1 MGFALYTGDLV
12 ALLGAF
18 GWGTFAAAL
27 VPVIALGL
35 NWKRATP
42 LAANTAIVTSL
53 LVNFGIKVSGLQM
66 PYNLHE
72 GAVALVVSLVLF
84 IVVSK
89 LSTPQKIDP
98 DIEAVMDL

>member
-1 MGFALYTGDLV
+1 
-12 ALLGAF
+12 
-18 GWGTFAAAL
+18 
-27 VPVIALGL
+27 
-35 NWKRATP
+35 
-42 LAANTAIVTSL
+42 
-53 LVNFGIKVSGLQM
+53 M